1 MITYDYIIIGGGIA
15 GLYCRYLLSDYK
27 VLLLEKEKYLGGRGI
42 EINFHDEQ
50 IKLGAGIAAPDNK
63 HLLKLLN
70 KLKIKYQR
78 VKGDISVAFETEF
91 NINKSIDLLIK
102 KYNSL
107 KKEHNTDIKNLSVKE
122 FIIKYFGK
130 EFFKNYSSLAEY
142 TDFFDSDLEYYIKYY
157 PILDHKISKYTII
170 YLSWQNLIEKLQ
182 TKGIG
187 DIKLDLEVKN
197 IVKSNKEFIINNK
210 FRTKNII
217 FTVTINSLNKIIE
230 KTKLFNLKPYT
241 YIYYIPFVRI
251 YTYHKNGHKLD
262 NKKTIDNKLIQRYN
276 IVNNHLQKIVI
287 ISDKILMI
295 SYSDN
300 EHANYWYKY
309 SSDKNILAKKILRIL
324 EIMFGENQLKDFTI
338 DDIFIKY
345 WKEGIHYYKPH
356 PLIKFDD
363 LLKKLQNPID
373 NIYVGG
379 EMVSKKQG
387 WVEGAIESI
396 DRIYNKKLVNIKV

>member
-1 MITYDYIIIGGGIA
+1 MSTYDYIIIGGGIA
-15 GLYCRYLLSDYK
+15 GLYARYLLSNYK

-42 EINFHDEQ
+42 EINFHNEQ
-50 IKLGAGIAAPDNK
+50 IKLGAGIAAPHNK

-70 KLKIKYQR
+70 KLKIKYQK
-78 VKGDISVAFETEF
+78 VKGDINVAFNTEF
-91 NINKSIDLLIK
+91 NINKSIDLIIK

-107 KKEHNTDIKNLSVKE
+107 KKENHVDIKNLNVKE

-130 EFFKNYSSLAEY
+130 EFFREYSLLAEY

-157 PILDHKISKYTII
+157 PILDHKISKYSII

-182 TKGIG
+182 TKGVG
-187 DIKLDLEVKN
+187 EIKLDLEVKN
-197 IVKSNKEFIINNK
+197 IIKLDKDFIVNNK
-210 FRTKNII
+210 FRSKNII

-230 KTKLFNLKPYT
+230 KTKLFNLKPYS
-241 YIYYIPFVRI
+241 YIDYIPFIRI

-262 NKKTIDNKLIQRYN
+262 NKKTIDDKIIQRYN
-276 IVNNHLQKIVI
+276 IVDNHLQKIII

-309 SSDKNILAKKILRIL
+309 SSDKNILIKKILKIL
-324 EIMFGENQLKDFTI
+324 EIMFGEDQLKDFTI

-356 PLIKFDD
+356 PMIKFDD
-363 LLKKLQNPID
+363 LLNKLQNPID

-387 WVEGAIESI
+387 WVEGSIESI
-396 DRIYNKKLVNIKV
+396 DRIHKLGNIKV